1 MTVAAGCILC
11 LKLACMKT
19 NGMYILVIIIQVWW
33 AGLGVNLM
41 GYVDK
46 NGPMSMSVAHSKIF
60 VWRPLY
66 ATSASRRA
74 QQARHTRHMFR
85 SVATA
90 WTEVDISASLF
101 PEDFSEIDANPEHKR
116 LNLHTRAVLL
126 LRRPPC
132 WNKPWRDMHDKRDTL
147 VTTRSTCSTR
157 RVVTCC
163 NKGNL
168 GLSYGVTC
176 ICYVLEFGSDL
187 KSRR

>member
-1 MTVAAGCILC
+1 
-11 LKLACMKT
+11 
-19 NGMYILVIIIQVWW
+19 
-33 AGLGVNLM
+33 M

-132 WNKPWRDMHDKRDTL
+132 WNKHDAICT
-147 VTTRSTCSTR
+147 TSATRS
-157 RVVTCC
+157 
-163 NKGNL
+163 
-168 GLSYGVTC
+168 
-176 ICYVLEFGSDL
+176 
-187 KSRR
+187 SRRAQHAQHVVSWLAATRGIWA